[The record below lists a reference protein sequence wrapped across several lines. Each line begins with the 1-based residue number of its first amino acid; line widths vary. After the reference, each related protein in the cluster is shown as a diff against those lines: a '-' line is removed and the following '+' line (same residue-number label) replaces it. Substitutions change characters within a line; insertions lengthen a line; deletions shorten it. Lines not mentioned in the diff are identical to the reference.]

1 MDTPSLSLIVLGML
15 EERVDG
21 ILKAMV
27 NFSPLV
33 EVWSIITLYTLADVE
48 HYELARYWA
57 ATEVECC
64 SMVFGFRILILC
76 STYSNILYFN
86 CTLVYYMYLYLC
98 IYIPWK
104 PESWKKEPND
114 QKRSDTKPE
123 IIADSASFPIIHPV
137 WIIQTRWSHIVADS
151 TIPSVPR
158 LWAAPTTILYE
169 FQPQTGSLRR
179 GTLTIK
185 KERSWSKAS
194 CWWNVQQLPNDSQIG
209 CRDYPPVSVT

>member
-86 CTLVYYMYLYLC
+86 STRVYYMYLYLC
-98 IYIPWK
+98 IYTLETRIL
-104 PESWKKEPND
+104 E
-114 QKRSDTKPE
+114 KRT
-123 IIADSASFPIIHPV
+123 
-137 WIIQTRWSHIVADS
+137 Q
-151 TIPSVPR
+151 
-158 LWAAPTTILYE
+158 
-169 FQPQTGSLRR
+169 
-179 GTLTIK
+179 
-185 KERSWSKAS
+185 WSKA
-194 CWWNVQQLPNDSQIG
+194 VRYEA
-209 CRDYPPVSVT
+209 RDYRRQCFISHHTSGSNHPNPVEPYSRRFHNSKCSEAVSSTHNHTIWVSTSDRVTSKRNTHDKEREIMI

>member
-1 MDTPSLSLIVLGML
+1 ML
-15 EERVDG
+15 FNG
-21 ILKAMV
+21 IWFP
-27 NFSPLV
+27 N
-33 EVWSIITLYTLADVE
+33 
-48 HYELARYWA
+48 
-57 ATEVECC
+57 
-64 SMVFGFRILILC
+64 
-76 STYSNILYFN
+76 SNIIFYIQS
-86 CTLVYYMYLYLC
+86 
-98 IYIPWK
+98 IYIFQYSVF
-104 PESWKKEPND
+104 ELYICILYVSLFMYIYFGNPND
-114 QKRSDTKPE
+114 QKRSDSKPE

-137 WIIQTRWSHIVADS
+137 RIIQTRWSHIVADS

>member
-48 HYELARYWA
+48 HHELARYWA

-64 SMVFGFRILILC
+64 SMVFGFRILIL
-76 STYSNILYFN
+76 YSIYIFQYSVFELYICILYVSLF
-86 CTLVYYMYLYLC
+86 MY
-98 IYIPWK
+98 IYFGN
-104 PESWKKEPND
+104 PND
-114 QKRSDTKPE
+114 QKRSDSKPE

-137 WIIQTRWSHIVADS
+137 RIIQTRWSHIVADS